1 MTLTRRLQLLALA
14 VVGLAIVAI
23 LIEDAHASWREL
35 LVPALFAAASALA
48 VATLVARTITQPIE
62 ELRDVTR
69 SLATGSLSS
78 RPPISSRG
86 EIGELAT
93 AIHRLAEHLS
103 GRMSA
108 LESEDALLTALIESL
123 NEGVAAIDSEQRV
136 FRINQAGRDL
146 LRVSDRTPFAVDRLP
161 RVPELR
167 RAIQGAIDGKITEPV
182 ELTIGDH
189 TVSLSA
195 RPLSRGG
202 AVLALFDLTRIR
214 QLELVRRDF
223 VANVSHELRT
233 PLTVIGGFAETL
245 ADEDLPED
253 NRRQFASTI
262 RAHTQRMQR
271 IVDDLLDLSRIES
284 GGWIPK
290 PTSVDLDALAR
301 ELVDA
306 TQSAAAEKNIVI
318 EAAISPSANRA
329 YADGTA
335 LRQILSNL
343 VENGLRHTATG
354 SVRIFSEP
362 DTDGVWVGVSDT
374 GEGIRPDHLPRIFER
389 FYRADAGRA
398 REQGGTGLGLAIVRH
413 MTEAHGGRV
422 QAESDLGI
430 GTTIKAYFPS
440 A

>member
-1 MTLTRRLQLLALA
+1 
-14 VVGLAIVAI
+14 VIVAV
-23 LIEDAHASWREL
+23 LIEDSHASLREL
-35 LVPALFAAASALA
+35 LLPALLAAAAA
-48 VATLVARTITQPIE
+48 FIVATFMARTITQQID

-69 SLATGSLSS
+69 SLATGNLSS
-78 RPPISSRG
+78 RPPLSARG
-86 EIGELAT
+86 EVGELAT
-93 AIHRLAEHLS
+93 ALHRLAEHLG

-123 NEGVAAIDSEQRV
+123 NEGVAAIDSQQRI
-136 FRINQAGRDL
+136 FRINQAGREL
-146 LRVSDRTPFAVDRLP
+146 LRVSDRAPFAVDRLP

-167 RAIQGAIDGKITEPV
+167 RAIHAAIDGKITEPV
-182 ELTIGDH
+182 ELTIGDR

-195 RPLSRGG
+195 RPLSSGG

-245 ADEDLPED
+245 ADEDLPAD

-290 PTSVDLDALAR
+290 PTSVDLDALAH
-301 ELVDA
+301 ELVEA
-306 TQSAAAEKNIVI
+306 TQSSAAEKNITI
-318 EAAISPSANRA
+318 EAAIPPGANRVF
-329 YADGTA
+329 ADRTA

-343 VENGLRHTATG
+343 VENGLRHTTEG

-362 DTDGVWVGVSDT
+362 DGAGVWVGVTDT

-389 FYRADAGRA
+389 FYRADPGRA

-422 QAESDLGI
+422 LAESDLGV

>member
-1 MTLTRRLQLLALA
+1 VTVTRRLQLLALVA
-14 VVGLAIVAI
+14 VGLVIVAV
-23 LIEDAHASWREL
+23 LIEDAHSTWRDL
-35 LVPALFAAASALA
+35 LLPALLAGAAAFV
-48 VATLVARTITQPIE
+48 VATVIARTITQPIE

-69 SLATGSLSS
+69 SLATGSISS
-78 RPPISSRG
+78 RPPLSARG
-86 EIGELAT
+86 EVGELAT
-93 AIHRLAEHLS
+93 SLHRLAEHLS

-123 NEGVAAIDSEQRV
+123 NEGVAAIDSQQRV
-136 FRINQAGRDL
+136 FRINQAGREL
-146 LRVSDRTPFAVDRLP
+146 LHVSDRSPFSVDQLP
-161 RVPELR
+161 RVAELR

-182 ELTIGDH
+182 ELTIADR

-195 RPLSRGG
+195 RPLSNGG

-245 ADEDLPED
+245 ADEDLPEA

-306 TQSAAAEKNIVI
+306 TQAAAAEKNITI
-318 EAAISPSANRA
+318 EAAIPRSANRVF
-329 YADGTA
+329 ADRTA

-343 VENGLRHTATG
+343 VENGLRHTPTG

-362 DTDGVWVGVSDT
+362 DTDGTWVGVTDT

-389 FYRADAGRA
+389 FYRADPGRA

-422 QAESDLGI
+422 QAESVFGAS
-430 GTTIKAYFPS
+430 TTIKAYFPS

>member
-1 MTLTRRLQLLALA
+1 VTLTRRLQLLALV
-14 VVGLAIVAI
+14 VVGLVVVAV
-23 LIEDAHASWREL
+23 LIEDTHAGWREL
-35 LVPALFAAASALA
+35 LVPALLAA
-48 VATLVARTITQPIE
+48 VAAVTVATIVARTITKPIE

-78 RPPISSRG
+78 RPPLSSRG
-86 EIGELAT
+86 EVGELAT

-103 GRMSA
+103 GRMAA
-108 LESEDALLTALIESL
+108 LESEDVLLTALIESL
-123 NEGVAAIDSEQRV
+123 NEGVAAIDSQQRV
-136 FRINQAGRDL
+136 FRINQAGREL
-146 LRVSDRTPFAVDRLP
+146 LRVSDRAPFAVDRLP

-167 RAIQGAIDGKITEPV
+167 RAIQSAIGGKITEPV
-182 ELTIGDH
+182 ELTIGDR
-189 TVSLSA
+189 TVTLSA

-245 ADEDLPED
+245 GDEDLPEA

-262 RAHTQRMQR
+262 RAHAQRMQR

-290 PTSVDLDALAR
+290 PTTVDLDALAH

-306 TQSAAAEKNIVI
+306 TQGAAAEKNIII
-318 EAAISPSANRA
+318 EAAIPASANRVF
-329 YADGTA
+329 ADRTA
-335 LRQILSNL
+335 LRQILANL

-362 DTDGVWVGVSDT
+362 ATDGVWVGVADT
-374 GEGIRPDHLPRIFER
+374 GEGIHSDHLPRIFER
-389 FYRADAGRA
+389 FYRADPGRA

-422 QAESDLGI
+422 QAESVIGV